1 MANTTYSSGSGPGS
15 GPTVA
20 ESAAGTRTGD
30 ADTTT
35 TGLLRR
41 LVDDLQTLVRK
52 ELALARSEITQSVN
66 DAKQGMASL
75 ATGALVLY
83 AGVLTLLASAVLGLS
98 KVVQPW
104 LAALIVGGIVAIVGF
119 VMLQAGRKKLEP
131 SALYPDRTAEALRR
145 DKDMVQRRTP

>member
-1 MANTTYSSGSGPGS
+1 MANTTYPPGS

-20 ESAAGTRTGD
+20 ESTTGARVTD
-30 ADTTT
+30 GDTT

-52 ELALARSEITQSVN
+52 ELALARAEITQSLN
-66 DAKQGMASL
+66 DAKQGV
-75 ATGALVLY
+75 TGIAAGAFVLY

-98 KVVQPW
+98 NVMEPW

-119 VMLQAGRKKLEP
+119 VMLQGGKKKLEP
-131 SALYPDRTAEALRR
+131 SSLYPDRTAESLRR